1 MLGRSYSVWGWEK
14 QSYIMRNDIWGYR
27 TNWQPTDIF
36 VEIDFEKKICWI
48 FIEKYKK
55 WITQKLVNI

>member
-14 QSYIMRNDIWGYR
+14 QSYITRNDIWGYR

-36 VEIDFEKKICWI
+36 VEIDFEKKIVE
-48 FIEKYKK
+48 FLLKNTKNESFRN
-55 WITQKLVNI
+55 L